1 MKLRNKGAYFV
12 RTRANEIFTAVY
24 FKTNYVNSKLPKSR
38 RLEPGKVSIAFFD
51 KKGADYVSNPVS
63 YADLIGGIEEDMK
76 DVYDFN
82 DYRNA
87 DEMYDAMKKDG
98 LMKDYKKELFENVT
112 RKRDTNWKFYKC
124 EIQPVLANNINASVY
139 DFTE

>member
-1 MKLRNKGAYFV
+1 MVKVLGKSGIESRVNVEMKLRNKGAYFV
-12 RTRANEIFTAVY
+12 RTRANEIFTVVY
-24 FKTNYVNSKLPKSR
+24 FKTNYVNTKLPKSR

-82 DYRNA
+82 DYINA
-87 DEMYDAMKKDG
+87 DEMYDAMKKDR
-98 LMKDYKKELFENVT
+98 LMKDYKKELFE
-112 RKRDTNWKFYKC
+112 KRYAEARHQL
-124 EIQPVLANNINASVY
+124 EIL
-139 DFTE
+139 